1 MSPKTA
7 ATGFAVSRVVFG
19 LGLALAPGRAGASW
33 IGRTA
38 AARPQTQIF
47 ARALGAR
54 DVVLGAGALRA
65 LRRDD
70 RDVARLL
77 VMGAAAADGTDVL
90 AALAARRH
98 LPSPLLAFVVVAATV
113 YTGVNAWSAKAL

>member
-1 MSPKTA
+1 MSPQAT
-7 ATGFAVSRVVFG
+7 ATGFAVSRIVFG

-33 IGRTA
+33 IGRKA
-38 AARPQTQIF
+38 AARPQTQVL

-65 LRRDD
+65 LRRDE
-70 RDVARLL
+70 RDVARLW
-77 VMGAAAADGTDVL
+77 VMGAAVADGTDVL

-98 LPSPLLAFVVVAATV
+98 LPPTLLAFVLVAATA
-113 YTGVNAWSAKAL
+113 YTAANAWSAKTL

>member
-7 ATGFAVSRVVFG
+7 ATAFAVSRVVFG

-33 IGRTA
+33 IGREA
-38 AARPQTQIF
+38 AARPRTQVF

-54 DVVLGAGALRA
+54 DAVLGAGTLRA
-65 LRRDD
+65 LRRDE
-70 RDVARLL
+70 RDVARLW
-77 VMGAAAADGTDVL
+77 VAGAAVADGTDVL

-98 LPSPLLAFVVVAATV
+98 LPNTLLAFVLLAATV
-113 YTGVNAWSAKAL
+113 YTAVNAWSAKAL

>member
-1 MSPKTA
+1 MSPKTT

-19 LGLALAPGRAGASW
+19 LGLVLAPGRAGASW
-33 IGRTA
+33 IGRKA
-38 AARPQTQIF
+38 AARPQTQVF

-65 LRRDD
+65 LTQDK
-70 RDVARLL
+70 RDVARLW
-77 VMGAAAADGTDVL
+77 VMGAAVADSTDVL

-98 LPSPLLAFVVVAATV
+98 LPSALLVFVLGAATA
-113 YTGVNAWSAKAL
+113 YAAANAWSAKAL

>member
-33 IGRTA
+33 IGRKA

>member
-1 MSPKTA
+1 MAPKTA

-19 LGLALAPGRAGASW
+19 LGLVLAPGRAGASW
-33 IGRTA
+33 IGRKA
-38 AARPQTQIF
+38 AAHPQTQVF

-65 LRRDD
+65 LRRDE
-70 RDVARLL
+70 RDVARLW
-77 VMGAAAADGTDVL
+77 VTGAAVADGTDVL

-98 LPSPLLAFVVVAATV
+98 LPNNLLAFVLVAATA
-113 YTGVNAWSAKAL
+113 YTAVNAWSAKAL

>member
-19 LGLALAPGRAGASW
+19 LGLVLAPGRAGASW
-33 IGRTA
+33 IGREA
-38 AARPQTQIF
+38 AASPQTQVF

-54 DVVLGAGALRA
+54 DVVFGAGALRA
-65 LRRDD
+65 LRRDE
-70 RDVARLL
+70 RDVARLW
-77 VMGAAAADGTDVL
+77 VAGAAVADGTDVL

-98 LPSPLLAFVVVAATV
+98 LPNALLAFVLGAATV
-113 YTGVNAWSAKAL
+113 YTAVNAWSAKAL

>member
-33 IGRTA
+33 IGRKA

-65 LRRDD
+65 LRRDE
-70 RDVARLL
+70 RDVARLW
-77 VMGAAAADGTDVL
+77 VMGAATADGTDVL

-113 YTGVNAWSAKAL
+113 YTAVNAWSAKAL